1 MQTNRKMTLTETLLE
16 FFFSQ
21 ILNCI
26 RMNVKYFLLV
36 LLLFQTCMVH
46 NVSGQNADTGR
57 VRQIVTVQPKIMIIP
72 YTKEGEDLRTLLE
85 NDENKRIA
93 VAKIK
98 DSFDSRGFTT
108 VDFVAKLKAA
118 EDNKVFTS
126 DNQTDIKSQLIDISG
141 ADVYVQ
147 AEVIIGKSSTGNSV
161 KIILTAYEASTGNSL
176 ANKVGE
182 SGKFYT
188 EDFNKLTSKAV
199 ENCVEGFLNV
209 MQAKFTEMLN
219 NGKSVIVNLSFDA
232 GSPNKMSSE
241 IGSGGLPL
249 SDEIESWIGKNA
261 FKNNYHIQGT
271 TDYKMIFDDVKIP
284 LKDQAT
290 GTNYNP
296 NKFAL
301 ELFKFLKG
309 LGLQPKKDVKGNT
322 IYLTFNNLIP
332 DNITEKNT
340 KTGDNN
346 IVAGTSDVDIN
357 IPVNAQTSNKTF
369 VVIIANENY
378 QKEVKVQYAA
388 NDGKVFRE
396 YCEKTLGVPSENI
409 HFAQDASFG
418 NMRSEI
424 KWISDVASAFA
435 GQAKIIFY
443 YAGHGMPNEAD
454 KTAYL
459 LPVDGFSSDF
469 ETAIRLDDLYN
480 RLAANPSQSIT
491 VFLDACF
498 SGSARDDGMLA
509 NARGIKIK
517 PKTDLI
523 KGNTIVF
530 SAATG
535 DETAYPYKV
544 KQHGLFTYFLLKKI
558 QETKGNVDYKTLSDY
573 ITENVK
579 QHSIVV
585 NQKSQTPQVN
595 TSMQVQEIWQTFRL
609 K

>member
-1 MQTNRKMTLTETLLE
+1 MKI
-16 FFFSQ
+16 S
-21 ILNCI
+21 
-26 RMNVKYFLLV
+26 YFLFALM
-36 LLLFQTCMVH
+36 FIQTCLVH
-46 NVSGQNADTGR
+46 SVWGQNADTGK
-57 VRQIVTVQPKIMIIP
+57 VRQIVTVQPKIMVIP
-72 YTKEGEDLRTLLE
+72 YTKEGDDLRTLLE

-93 VAKIK
+93 VTKIK

-108 VDFVAKLKAA
+108 VDFIAKLKAA

-126 DNQTDIKSQLIDISG
+126 DNQTDIKSQIIDISG

-147 AEVIIGKSSTGNSV
+147 AEVIIERSSSGNSV
-161 KIILTAYEASTGNSL
+161 KLILTAYEASTGNSL

-188 EDFNKLTSKAV
+188 DDFNKLTSRAV

-209 MQAKFTEMLN
+209 MQTKFTDMLN

-241 IGSGGLPL
+241 IGSDGLPL
-249 SDEIESWIGKNA
+249 SDQIESWIGKNS

-271 TDYKMIFDDVKIP
+271 TDFKMIFDDVKIP

-301 ELFKFLKG
+301 ELFRFLRG
-309 LGLQPKKDVKGNT
+309 IGLQPKKDVKGNT
-322 IYLTFNNLIP
+322 IYFTFNNSKP
-332 DNITEKNT
+332 DNAKTDDKNVV
-340 KTGDNN
+340 
-346 IVAGTSDVDIN
+346 IGTSDVDVN
-357 IPVNAQTSNKTF
+357 IPVNPQTSDKTF

-388 NDGKVFRE
+388 NDGKVFKE
-396 YCEKTLGVPSENI
+396 YCEKTLGIPSKNI

-424 KWISDVASAFA
+424 KWISDVASAYA

-443 YAGHGMPNEAD
+443 YAGHGMPDEAD
-454 KTAYL
+454 KSAYL
-459 LPVDGFSSDF
+459 LPVDGFSSDY
-469 ETAIRLDDLYN
+469 ETAIKLDDLYS
-480 RLAANPSQSIT
+480 RLTANPVQSII

-498 SGSARDDGMLA
+498 SGSARDNVMLA
-509 NARGIKIK
+509 NARGVKIK
-517 PKTDLI
+517 PKTDFL
-523 KGNTIVF
+523 KGNMIVF

-535 DETAYPYKV
+535 DETAYPYKE
-544 KQHGLFTYFLLKKI
+544 KQHGLFTYFLLKKL
-558 QETKGNVDYKTLSDY
+558 QETKGNVDYQTLSGY

-579 QHSIVV
+579 QQSIVV

-595 TSMQVQEIWQTFRL
+595 TSSAIQNSWQMMKL